1 MIECRKTKSRTFFL
15 DAYKNACTHLLKKL
29 YGDKKD
35 ATLLKIKNGWT
46 THFMKDAQT
55 DGGISLLMLKGMR
68 LSQNPQML
76 TDSYETMRSA
86 GAESFIKILEG
97 TMDRE
102 QAFVIFSADTK
113 K

>member
-1 MIECRKTKSRTFFL
+1 
-15 DAYKNACTHLLKKL
+15 
-29 YGDKKD
+29 
-35 ATLLKIKNGWT
+35 
-46 THFMKDAQT
+46 MKDAQT

-76 TDSYETMRSA
+76 TDSYETIRSA